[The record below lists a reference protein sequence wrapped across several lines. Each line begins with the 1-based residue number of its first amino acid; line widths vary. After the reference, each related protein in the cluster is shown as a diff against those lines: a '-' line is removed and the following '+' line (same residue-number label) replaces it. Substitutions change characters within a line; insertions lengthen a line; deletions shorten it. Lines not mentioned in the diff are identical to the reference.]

1 MSQSPVV
8 PERSHLPKSRDH
20 RDAPVGVVRSG
31 TDIWIDKR
39 LFVRVPLR
47 VLLVPLQLKIDPRVV
62 CWVRGHPLHV
72 IISPLCLELAGDN
85 CMLRIFARG
94 IVYAEVLLER
104 ARRTR
109 ILVRA
114 VDSTGRGVLVEDF
127 RNEMANRVTR
137 IDGVGNAT
145 THAVRHTKGGLEDVN
160 PSDLRKFL
168 ILTLHALAVLS
179 DEVARVSCLIE
190 SSWFGV
196 IERTSIVSARY
207 RAASSWWVCQAR
219 S

>member
-47 VLLVPLQLKIDPRVV
+47 VLLVPLQLV

-114 VDSTGRGVLVEDF
+114 VDSTGCGVLVEGP
-127 RNEMANRVTR
+127 RNEMANGVTR

-160 PSDLRKFL
+160 PSGRRKCL
-168 ILTLHALAVLS
+168 IHTLHALAVLS
-179 DEVARVSCLIE
+179 VEVARVSCLIE

>member
-1 MSQSPVV
+1 MSQSAVV

-31 TDIWIDKR
+31 TDIRIDKR
-39 LFVRVPLR
+39 
-47 VLLVPLQLKIDPRVV
+47 VV
-62 CWVRGHPLHV
+62 GWVRGRLLHV
-72 IISPLCLELAGDN
+72 IVSPLCLELAGDN

-109 ILVRA
+109 ILVKA
-114 VDSTGRGVLVEDF
+114 VGSTGRGVLVEDF
-127 RNEMANRVTR
+127 RNEMANGVTR

-160 PSDLRKFL
+160 PSDRRKFL

-207 RAASSWWVCQAR
+207 RAASSW
-219 S
+219 

>member
-1 MSQSPVV
+1 MSQSPAV

-20 RDAPVGVVRSG
+20 RDAPVGIVSSS

-39 LFVRVPLR
+39 LFARVPLR
-47 VLLVPLQLKIDPRVV
+47 VLLVPLRLKIDPRVV
-62 CWVRGHPLHV
+62 RWVQGRLLRV
-72 IISPLCLELAGDN
+72 IVSPLRRELAGDN
-85 CMLRIFARG
+85 CMFHIFARG
-94 IVYAEVLLER
+94 ITYAEIMPER
-104 ARRTR
+104 ARRIR

-114 VDSTGRGVLVEDF
+114 VDCTGCGVLVGDR

-137 IDGVGNAT
+137 IDGIGNAT
-145 THAVRHTKGGLEDVN
+145 THAVWHTKGGLEGVN
-160 PSDLRKFL
+160 PNGRRTFL
-168 ILTLHALAVLS
+168 IHTLHALAVLS
-179 DEVARVSCLIE
+179 DEVAKVSCLIE